1 MDTLEIDDLEMQIGP
16 AGTSDSVVGIPCG
29 VIIGVIAVV
38 IFT

>member
-1 MDTLEIDDLEMQIGP
+1 MDILEIDDLEVQIGP

-38 IFT
+38 IFS